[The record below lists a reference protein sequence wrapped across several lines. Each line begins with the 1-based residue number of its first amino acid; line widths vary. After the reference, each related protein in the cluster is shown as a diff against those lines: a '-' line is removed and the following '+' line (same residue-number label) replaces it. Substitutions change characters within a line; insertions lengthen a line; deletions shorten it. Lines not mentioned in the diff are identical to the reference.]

1 MKTGLKRLAAYL
13 FAGNLATLRS
23 LLVPM
28 LTLILV
34 CSCAVN
40 PVTGKNELSLVSEQ
54 SEIRIGSKQYLPTQ
68 QSQGGLY
75 TVDKDLSLYVDDVGQ
90 RLARVSDRQLP
101 YEFVV
106 LNDGVPN
113 AWALPGGKIAVNR
126 GLLLRLSSEAEL
138 AAVLAHEIIHAAARH
153 GAKTIERGT
162 ILQGAL
168 TAASISLEKNQTRN
182 GNMIMGTANL
192 GAQLINQ
199 GYSRSAELEADYFGI
214 LYMARA
220 GFDPNAAV
228 SLQETFV
235 LLSESRKQNWL
246 SGLFAS
252 HPPSQERVD
261 RNRQTVLELEKTVRG
276 DFETGADRYQKK
288 LTYLASKSEA
298 YQAFDKAQQAADAGN
313 YTEADRQI
321 RAAIKGE
328 PKEPRFRGL
337 QGDIAYQQNQ
347 YDAAII
353 HYNTALKTDPNYY
366 GYYLGKGLVLM
377 KIGKIQAARSDL
389 KKSNQLLPNAT
400 ATHALGEISLQKGD
414 KETAKEYF
422 RAVMNGSGSLADTA
436 KQHFIILDIEQNP
449 KSYIDVQT
457 SIRDQE
463 IILKVTNSTPLEV
476 SKLAIAISIE
486 SQGRSTEKTL
496 LLNDLQGY
504 ESQFLQTGI
513 RPKASIPIAIA
524 TRLKARL

>member
-1 MKTGLKRLAAYL
+1 MKTASRWLSPYFSAN
-13 FAGNLATLRS
+13 NLVTLRS
-23 LLVPM
+23 LFTPL
-28 LTLILV
+28 LTVILV
-34 CSCAVN
+34 AGCAVN
-40 PVTGKNELSLVSEQ
+40 PVTGKNELSLVSEE

-75 TVDKDLSLYVDDVGQ
+75 TVDEDLSQYVNDVGQ

-106 LNDGVPN
+106 LNDSVPN

-138 AAVLAHEIIHAAARH
+138 AAVLAHEIVHAAARH

-168 TAASISLEKNQTRN
+168 TVASISLEKNQTRN
-182 GNMIMGTANL
+182 GNMIMGGANL

-220 GFDPNAAV
+220 GYDPNAAV

-252 HPPSQERVD
+252 HPPSQERVI
-261 RNRQTVLELEKTVRG
+261 RNRQTVLELEKEVRG

-298 YQAFDKAQQAADAGN
+298 YLAFDKAQKAADSGD
-313 YTEADRQI
+313 YTQANRQI

-337 QGDIAYQQNQ
+337 QGEIAYQNKQ
-347 YDAAII
+347 YDSAIG
-353 HYNTALKTDPNYY
+353 HYNIALKTDPNYY

-377 KIGKIQAARSDL
+377 QLGRTQAAKSDL

-400 ATHALGEISLQKGD
+400 ATNALGEISLQQGD

-422 RAVMNGSGSLADTA
+422 KAVMNGSGSLANTA
-436 KQHFIILDIEQNP
+436 KQQFITLDIEQNP

-463 IILKVTNSTPLEV
+463 IILKITNSTPLVISE
-476 SKLAIAISIE
+476 LAIAIRIE
-486 SQGRSTEKTL
+486 SQGKSTEKTL
-496 LLNDLQGY
+496 LLTDLQAY

-513 RPKASIPIAIA
+513 RPNASIPIAIA
-524 TRLKARL
+524 TRLKATL